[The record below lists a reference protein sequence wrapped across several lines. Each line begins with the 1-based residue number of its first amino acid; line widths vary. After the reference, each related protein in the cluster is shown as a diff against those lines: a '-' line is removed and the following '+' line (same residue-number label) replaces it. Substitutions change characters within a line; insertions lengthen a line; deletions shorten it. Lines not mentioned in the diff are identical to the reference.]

1 MLHLYDCVLGKLYDG
16 QSHVDERHRHRYEVC
31 VCVCSLRSPLQHI
44 LSHQVNPTYVHD
56 IETKG
61 MVFVGH
67 DEEGQRMEILEL
79 KGNLLVTIAMRL
91 SLTVHNL
98 SQKCFEWHCYIHV
111 TCVSSPPSHCIDH
124 PYFVGIQ
131 YHPEYLTRPMKPS
144 PPYLGLILAASRK
157 LKAYI
162 ARGCVHSPRSS
173 YDYDLECDLDD
184 EVTQAFRL
192 QLPNDSSLSPAPSP
206 VNLSEQSN

>member
-1 MLHLYDCVLGKLYDG
+1 MLWMVLSYLRHL
-16 QSHVDERHRHRYEVC
+16 
-31 VCVCSLRSPLQHI
+31 
-44 LSHQVNPTYVHD
+44 
-56 IETKG
+56 
-61 MVFVGH
+61 
-67 DEEGQRMEILEL
+67 
-79 KGNLLVTIAMRL
+79 RL
-91 SLTVHNL
+91 S
-98 SQKCFEWHCYIHV
+98 F
-111 TCVSSPPSHCIDH
+111 PSHCIDH
-124 PYFVGIQ
+124 PYFIGIQ

-144 PPYLGLILAASRK
+144 PPYLGLILAASHK

-206 VNLSEQSN
+206 VNLSEQSNWTILRPPHTTNPSRTMLASRYSSVLLLVLIIIIMCW

>member
-61 MVFVGH
+61 MAFVGH

-111 TCVSSPPSHCIDH
+111 TCVSSPP
-124 PYFVGIQ
+124 P
-131 YHPEYLTRPMKPS
+131 PS
-144 PPYLGLILAASRK
+144 LYRSPIFRRDTVSSRVPHSTHETFSS
-157 LKAYI
+157 I
-162 ARGCVHSPRSS
+162 PRTHSGC
-173 YDYDLECDLDD
+173 L
-184 EVTQAFRL
+184 TQA
-192 QLPNDSSLSPAPSP
+192 
-206 VNLSEQSN
+206 